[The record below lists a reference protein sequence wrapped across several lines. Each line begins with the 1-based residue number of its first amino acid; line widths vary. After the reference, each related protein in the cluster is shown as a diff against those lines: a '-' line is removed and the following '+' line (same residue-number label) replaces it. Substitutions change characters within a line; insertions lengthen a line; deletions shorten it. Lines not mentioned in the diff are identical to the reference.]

1 MDPGNFKKHNF
12 HYSKPHLK
20 KNILTGFTIF
30 ILGSI
35 VLFDSTQNDKFNI
48 IPASVGLILS
58 TSMLLLTVYYC
69 RFLLNIS
76 SPILEIS
83 EQGICDHRSMI
94 SPIPW
99 SEITHISARGDSN
112 VIVILNLTRESY
124 KRHFSRKKHRYSR
137 AFDRMIGIKGPYVSV
152 AGLDLAPLDI
162 VKLIEAYYERSQ
174 IKAKSAL

>member
-12 HYSKPHLK
+12 HYVKAHLIK
-20 KNILTGFTIF
+20 KILIGFTMF

-35 VLFDSTQNDKFNI
+35 VLFDSTQKNTTHI
-48 IPASVGLILS
+48 IPAIVGLILS

-94 SPIPW
+94 TPIPW
-99 SEITHISARGDSN
+99 SEITHISARGASS
-112 VIVILNLTRESY
+112 VLVVLNLTCERY
-124 KRHFSRKKHRYSR
+124 KKHFPRKRHRYSR
-137 AFDRMIGIKGPYVSV
+137 AFDRMLGIKGPYVSLS
-152 AGLDLAPLDI
+152 GLDLAPLDI
-162 VKLIEAYYERSQ
+162 VKLIEAYHESSK
-174 IKAKSAL
+174 IKAESAL